1 MPIALITDFGTQD
14 SYVGVM
20 KGVIATLAPTAQLI
34 DLTHDLP
41 PQDLYAARFALLSA
55 YPYLPVGSI
64 FLVVVDPGVGTS
76 RRAIAL
82 QTGQGFLVGPD
93 NGVLSGILENEPIL
107 NAAELTNPSFWR
119 LPHPSTTFHG
129 RDIFA
134 PAAAHLANGVS
145 LGELGSPIA
154 PDSLVRLP
162 LTPPLA
168 TATGWEG
175 SVQYIDR
182 FGNAA
187 TTITASAVASGPWQ
201 LTLGQTTLPGAKT
214 YGEAAAGAA
223 LALVGSHGFIEIAVN
238 QGSAQQR
245 FGLKVGDRILI
256 TQKTTVRAH
265 SSAPQPD
272 ISPTPAPDGSA
283 AHRQYWSDHG
293 PDWPS
298 PRPGNLR

>member
-14 SYVGVM
+14 SYVGVI
-20 KGVIATLAPTAQLI
+20 KGVIATLSPMAQLI

-41 PQDLYAARFALLSA
+41 PQDLYAARFTLLSA
-55 YPYLPVGSI
+55 CPYLPLGTI

-82 QTGQGFLVGPD
+82 QTCQGFFVGPD
-93 NGVLSGILENEPIL
+93 NGVLSGVLENEPTL
-107 NAAELTNPSFWR
+107 NAVELTDPNFWR
-119 LPHPSTTFHG
+119 VPHPSATFHG

-134 PAAAHLANGVS
+134 PAAAHLANGVA
-145 LGELGSPIA
+145 LGNLGSPIA

-187 TTITASAVASGPWQ
+187 TTIAASAVASGPWQ
-201 LTLGQTTLPGAKT
+201 LTLGTATLPGAKT
-214 YGEAAAGAA
+214 YGKVDPGAA

-245 FGLKVGDRILI
+245 FGLKVGDRLFI
-256 TQKTTVRAH
+256 TPKTTR
-265 SSAPQPD
+265 
-272 ISPTPAPDGSA
+272 
-283 AHRQYWSDHG
+283 
-293 PDWPS
+293 
-298 PRPGNLR
+298 